1 MIGSA
6 LKKLA
11 AENGMTVAKGVAY
24 GSLRGYC
31 ATLSEGAGYKQI
43 VLATRF
49 PEQAKQ
55 DELTGYVNRSDVTK
69 NYRVKH
75 ISFAPNGINIVFLDN
90 PGTMKKLR
98 AFIDWFFPLLEQYGA
113 THMAICAECGTP
125 VEAGRWILRDGVA
138 AFYIHD
144 CCAKNLEQELEQIKE
159 ARKQPGNGSYWLGL
173 LGALLGAILGAVV
186 WGIVLGMG
194 YVASIIGLLIGWLAS
209 KGYDLCKG
217 RQGKGKVVILIFAVL
232 FGVLL
237 GTVLPDIAYLG
248 QGIAAGE
255 FVITY
260 GEIPSLILGLVLF
273 DSEYQAAILHNGGMG
288 LLFAALGAFALL
300 RKTGKEVQDP
310 KLTYLD

>member
-1 MIGSA
+1 MENNYA
-6 LKKLA
+6 YVQET
-11 AENGMTVAKGVAY
+11 AEK
-24 GSLRGYC
+24 
-31 ATLSEGAGYKQI
+31 
-43 VLATRF
+43 
-49 PEQAKQ
+49 
-55 DELTGYVNRSDVTK
+55 
-69 NYRVKH
+69 
-75 ISFAPNGINIVFLDN
+75 
-90 PGTMKKLR
+90 
-98 AFIDWFFPLLEQYGA
+98 
-113 THMAICAECGTP
+113 
-125 VEAGRWILRDGVA
+125 
-138 AFYIHD
+138 
-144 CCAKNLEQELEQIKE
+144 
-159 ARKQPGNGSYWLGL
+159 NGSIVGGIV
-173 LGALLGAILGAVV
+173 GALIGAAIGAVLWAV
-186 WGIVLGMG
+186 VGMLG
-194 YVASIIGLLIGWLAS
+194 YIASIIGFVIAFLAS

-237 GTVLPDIAYLG
+237 GTVLPDIAYLV